1 MPENVLYVA
10 GATGYI
16 GREVVK
22 RALKRGYTVHASAR
36 LNSKTEL
43 PQHDRLILDIIQTE
57 RAKTTFN
64 IPRGASVIS
73 CISSRTGTAQ
83 DAHNIDY
90 QMNVSLLDC
99 ARVSDAKIFLML
111 SAICVQK
118 PKLAFQHAKLK
129 FEDALQ
135 TSGLKYSIVR
145 PTAYFK
151 SLTGQVKRVKQN
163 RPFLFFGDGTETA
176 CTPISKR
183 DLADFMLDTV
193 QRPASWNKILPIGG
207 PQPALTP
214 ADMAAIISKIYN
226 KPTVTRSVSP
236 KLFDI
241 LRTIIAP
248 LRPISRWAREKSEL
262 MNIGKYYA
270 TESML
275 VWDATSGH
283 YDAKRTPSTGQ
294 DTFYDHVL
302 KMRETGFVE
311 TVDNDTRLF

>member
-36 LNSKTEL
+36 LNSKTAL

-64 IPRGASVIS
+64 IPTGASVIS

-99 ARVSDAKIFLML
+99 AQASDADFFLML

-163 RPFLFFGDGTETA
+163 RPFIFFGDGTETA
-176 CTPISKR
+176 CAPISKR

-241 LRTIIAP
+241 LRAIIAP

-275 VWDATSGH
+275 VWNATSGY

>member
-1 MPENVLYVA
+1 
-10 GATGYI
+10 
-16 GREVVK
+16 
-22 RALKRGYTVHASAR
+22 
-36 LNSKTEL
+36 
-43 PQHDRLILDIIQTE
+43 
-57 RAKTTFN
+57 
-64 IPRGASVIS
+64 
-73 CISSRTGTAQ
+73 
-83 DAHNIDY
+83 
-90 QMNVSLLDC
+90 
-99 ARVSDAKIFLML
+99 
-111 SAICVQK
+111 
-118 PKLAFQHAKLK
+118 
-129 FEDALQ
+129 
-135 TSGLKYSIVR
+135 
-145 PTAYFK
+145 
-151 SLTGQVKRVKQN
+151 
-163 RPFLFFGDGTETA
+163 
-176 CTPISKR
+176 
-183 DLADFMLDTV
+183 MLDTV

-226 KPTVTRSVSP
+226 KPTVTLSVSP

-302 KMRETGFVE
+302 KMRETGSVE

>member
-1 MPENVLYVA
+1 MPENILYVA

-16 GREVVK
+16 GCEVVK
-22 RALKRGYTVHASAR
+22 HALEHGYTVHASVR
-36 LNSKTEL
+36 PTSKNAL
-43 PQHDRLILDIIQTE
+43 PQNDRLILDIVQSE
-57 RAKTTFN
+57 GEKTIFN
-64 IPRGASVIS
+64 VPIGASVIS
-73 CISSRTGTAQ
+73 CISSRTGTAR
-83 DAHNIDY
+83 DAYNIDY
-90 QMNVSLLDC
+90 QMNMFLLDC

-135 TSGLKYSIVR
+135 TSGLNYSIVR

-236 KLFDI
+236 KLFDV

-275 VWDATSGH
+275 VWDAASGH

>member
-1 MPENVLYVA
+1 MPEKVLYVA

-16 GREVVK
+16 GREVVR
-22 RALKRGYTVHASAR
+22 RALELGYTVHASVR
-36 LNSKTEL
+36 PNSETAM
-43 PQHDRLILDIIQTE
+43 PQNDRLILDILQTG
-57 RAKTTFN
+57 RDKTVFN
-64 IPRGASVIS
+64 IPMGASVIS
-73 CISSRTGTAQ
+73 CISSRTGTAT

-90 QMNVSLLDC
+90 QMNMSLMNC
-99 ARVSDAKIFLML
+99 ARSSDTKVFLML

-129 FEDALQ
+129 FEGALQ
-135 TSGLKYSIVR
+135 TSGLNYSIVR

-193 QRPASWNKILPIGG
+193 QQPASWNKILPIGG

-214 ADMAAIISKIYN
+214 ADMAAIISEIYN

-236 KLFDI
+236 QIFDI
-241 LRTIIAP
+241 LRTLIAP
-248 LRPISRWAREKSEL
+248 LRPISQWARDKSEL

-275 VWDATSGH
+275 VWDAANGD
-283 YDAKRTPSTGQ
+283 YNAKRTPSTGQ

-302 KMRETGFVE
+302 KMRETGSVE

>member
-16 GREVVK
+16 GREIVK
-22 RALKRGYTVHASAR
+22 RALKRGYTVHASVR
-36 LNSKTEL
+36 LNSKTAL
-43 PQHDRLILDIIQTE
+43 PQNDRLKLDIIQTE
-57 RAKTTFN
+57 RDKTAFN
-64 IPRGASVIS
+64 IPMGASVIS
-73 CISSRTGTAQ
+73 CISSRTGTAR

-90 QMNVSLLDC
+90 QMNMALLNC
-99 ARVSDAKIFLML
+99 ARASDANVFLML

-118 PKLAFQHAKLK
+118 PKLAFQHTKLK

-151 SLTGQVKRVKQN
+151 SLTGQIKRVEKN
-163 RPFLFFGDGTETA
+163 LPFLFFGDGTQTA

-183 DLADFMLDTV
+183 DLAEFMLDTIHEHS
-193 QRPASWNKILPIGG
+193 SWNKILPIGG

-236 KLFDI
+236 KIFDI

-275 VWDATSGH
+275 VWDAASGH

-302 KMRETGFVE
+302 KMRETGSVE

>member
-1 MPENVLYVA
+1 
-10 GATGYI
+10 
-16 GREVVK
+16 
-22 RALKRGYTVHASAR
+22 
-36 LNSKTEL
+36 
-43 PQHDRLILDIIQTE
+43 
-57 RAKTTFN
+57 
-64 IPRGASVIS
+64 
-73 CISSRTGTAQ
+73 
-83 DAHNIDY
+83 
-90 QMNVSLLDC
+90 MNVSLLDC
-99 ARVSDAKIFLML
+99 AQASDADVFLML

-183 DLADFMLDTV
+183 DLAEFILDTIGE
-193 QRPASWNKILPIGG
+193 PASWNKVLPIGG
-207 PQPALTP
+207 PKPALTP
-214 ADMAAIISKIYN
+214 ADMAAIISKIYD
-226 KPTVTRSVSP
+226 KPTRMRSISP
-236 KLFDI
+236 KIFDVLRALF
-241 LRTIIAP
+241 TP
-248 LRPISRWAREKSEL
+248 LVPISRWAREKSEL

-275 VWDATSGH
+275 VWDAVNGY

-294 DTFYDHVL
+294 DTFYDHVV
-302 KMRETGFVE
+302 KMRETGSLE

>member
-1 MPENVLYVA
+1 MPEKVLYVA

-16 GREVVK
+16 GREVVR
-22 RALKRGYTVHASAR
+22 RALELGYTVHASVR
-36 LNSKTEL
+36 PNSETAM
-43 PQHDRLILDIIQTE
+43 PQNDRLILDIIQTE
-57 RAKTTFN
+57 RDETAFN
-64 IPRGASVIS
+64 IPTGASVIS
-73 CISSRTGTAQ
+73 CISSRTGTAK

-90 QMNVSLLDC
+90 QMNMSLLNC
-99 ARVSDAKIFLML
+99 ARARDANVFLML

-129 FEDALQ
+129 FEDVLQ
-135 TSGLKYSIVR
+135 TSGLSYSIVR

-151 SLTGQVKRVKQN
+151 SLTGQIKRVEKN
-163 RPFLFFGDGTETA
+163 RPFLFFGDCTETA

-183 DLADFMLDTV
+183 DLAEFMLDTV
-193 QRPASWNKILPIGG
+193 QQPASWNKILPIGG

-226 KPTVTRSVSP
+226 KPIVTRSVSP
-236 KLFDI
+236 QIFDI
-241 LRTIIAP
+241 LRTLIAP
-248 LRPISRWAREKSEL
+248 LRPLSRWAREKSEL

-275 VWDATSGH
+275 VWDAANDH
-283 YDAKRTPSTGQ
+283 YDAERTPSTGQ

-302 KMRETGFVE
+302 KMREAGSVE
-311 TVDNDTRLF
+311 TVDNNTRLF

>member
-16 GREVVK
+16 GREIVK
-22 RALKRGYTVHASAR
+22 RALERGYTVHASVR
-36 LNSKTEL
+36 LNSKTAL
-43 PQHDRLILDIIQTE
+43 PQNDRLILDISQTE
-57 RAKTTFN
+57 RDKTAFN
-64 IPRGASVIS
+64 IPMGASVIS
-73 CISSRTGTAQ
+73 CISSRTGTAK

-90 QMNVSLLDC
+90 QMNMALLNC
-99 ARVSDAKIFLML
+99 ARASDANVFLML

-135 TSGLKYSIVR
+135 TSGLNYSIVR

-151 SLTGQVKRVKQN
+151 SLTGQIKRVEKN

-183 DLADFMLDTV
+183 DLAEFILDTIHE
-193 QRPASWNKILPIGG
+193 PLSWNKILPIGG

-214 ADMAAIISKIYN
+214 ADMATIISKIYN

-236 KLFDI
+236 KIFDV
-241 LRTIIAP
+241 LRTLIAP
-248 LRPISRWAREKSEL
+248 LRPMSRWAREKSEL

-275 VWDATSGH
+275 VWDAVNDH
-283 YDAKRTPSTGQ
+283 YDAERTPSTGQ

-302 KMRETGFVE
+302 KMHETGSVE

>member
-16 GREVVK
+16 GREVVE
-22 RALKRGYTVHASAR
+22 RALNRGYTVHASVR
-36 LNSKTEL
+36 PNSESAL
-43 PQHDRLILDIIQTE
+43 PQNDRLIFDVIQAE
-57 RAKTTFN
+57 RDKTAFN
-64 IPRGASVIS
+64 IPMGASVIS
-73 CISSRTGTAQ
+73 CISSRTGTAK

-90 QMNVSLLDC
+90 QINMALLNC
-99 ARVSDAKIFLML
+99 ARASDASVFLML

-135 TSGLKYSIVR
+135 TSGLQYSIVR

-151 SLTGQVKRVKQN
+151 SLTGQIKRVEKN
-163 RPFLFFGDGTETA
+163 LPFLFFGDGTETA

-183 DLADFMLDTV
+183 DLAEFMLDTV
-193 QRPASWNKILPIGG
+193 QQPASWNKILPIGG

-214 ADMAAIISKIYN
+214 ANMAAIISEIYN

-236 KLFDI
+236 QIFDV
-241 LRTIIAP
+241 LRTLIAP

-275 VWDATSGH
+275 VWDAASGH

-302 KMRETGFVE
+302 KMRETGSVE

>member
-1 MPENVLYVA
+1 MPENILYVA

-22 RALKRGYTVHASAR
+22 RALKRGYTVHASVR
-36 LNSKTEL
+36 LNSKTAL
-43 PQHDRLILDIIQTE
+43 PHHDRLILDILQSE
-57 RAKTTFN
+57 GEKTIFN
-64 IPRGASVIS
+64 VPTGASVIS
-73 CISSRTGTAQ
+73 CISSRTGIAK
-83 DAHNIDY
+83 DAYNIDY
-90 QMNVSLLDC
+90 QMNMSLLDC

-176 CTPISKR
+176 CTPISQR
-183 DLADFMLDTV
+183 DLAEFILDTV
-193 QRPASWNKILPIGG
+193 QQPASWNKILPIGG

-214 ADMAAIISKIYN
+214 ADMAVIISKIHN

-275 VWDATSGH
+275 VWDTTSGH

>member
-36 LNSKTEL
+36 LNSKTAL

-90 QMNVSLLDC
+90 QMNMSLLDC

>member
-22 RALKRGYTVHASAR
+22 RALKRGYTVHASVR
-36 LNSKTEL
+36 PNSETAL
-43 PQHDRLILDIIQTE
+43 PPHDRLKFDIIQTE
-57 RAKTTFN
+57 RAKTAFN
-64 IPRGASVIS
+64 IPKGASVIS

-99 ARVSDAKIFLML
+99 AQASDVSVFLML

-135 TSGLKYSIVR
+135 TSGLNYAIVR

-193 QRPASWNKILPIGG
+193 QQPASWNKILPIGG

-214 ADMAAIISKIYN
+214 ADMAAIISKIYD

-236 KLFDI
+236 KIFDI

-275 VWDATSGH
+275 VWDEASGH

-302 KMRETGFVE
+302 KMRETGSVE

>member
-36 LNSKTEL
+36 LNSKTAL

-64 IPRGASVIS
+64 IPRGATVIS

-83 DAHNIDY
+83 DSHNIDY

-99 ARVSDAKIFLML
+99 AQASDADVFLML

-151 SLTGQVKRVKQN
+151 SLTGQIKRVEKN
-163 RPFLFFGDGTETA
+163 RPFLFFGDGTQTA

-183 DLADFMLDTV
+183 DLAEFMLNTV
-193 QRPASWNKILPIGG
+193 QQPASWNKILPIGG

-275 VWDATSGH
+275 VWDAVSGH

-302 KMRETGFVE
+302 KMRETGSVE

>member
-1 MPENVLYVA
+1 MPENILYVA

-22 RALKRGYTVHASAR
+22 RALKRGYTVHASVR
-36 LNSKTEL
+36 PNSKTAL
-43 PQHDRLILDIIQTE
+43 PHHDRLILDIIQTE

-99 ARVSDAKIFLML
+99 AQASDAVVFLML

-163 RPFLFFGDGTETA
+163 RPFLFFGTGSETA
-176 CTPISKR
+176 CTPISKG
-183 DLADFMLDTV
+183 DLAEFILDTIGE
-193 QRPASWNKILPIGG
+193 PALWNKVLPIGG
-207 PQPALTP
+207 PKPALTP
-214 ADMAAIISKIYN
+214 ADMAAIISKIYD
-226 KPTVTRSVSP
+226 KPTRTRSSSP
-236 KLFDI
+236 KIFDV
-241 LRTIIAP
+241 LRTLFTPLAP
-248 LRPISRWAREKSEL
+248 MSRWAREKSEL

-275 VWDATSGH
+275 VWDAVNGC
-283 YDAKRTPSTGQ
+283 YDAKHTPSTGQ
-294 DTFYDHVL
+294 DTFYDHVV
-302 KMRETGFVE
+302 KMRETGSLE

>member
-22 RALKRGYTVHASAR
+22 RALKRGYTVHASVR
-36 LNSKTEL
+36 LNSKTAL
-43 PQHDRLILDIIQTE
+43 PQNDRLILDIIQTE

-73 CISSRTGTAQ
+73 CISSRTGTAK
-83 DAHNIDY
+83 DAYNIDY
-90 QMNVSLLDC
+90 QMNMSLLDC

-135 TSGLKYSIVR
+135 TAGLTYSIVR

-214 ADMAAIISKIYN
+214 ADMAARISKI
-226 KPTVTRSVSP
+226 
-236 KLFDI
+236 
-241 LRTIIAP
+241 
-248 LRPISRWAREKSEL
+248 
-262 MNIGKYYA
+262 
-270 TESML
+270 
-275 VWDATSGH
+275 
-283 YDAKRTPSTGQ
+283 
-294 DTFYDHVL
+294 
-302 KMRETGFVE
+302 
-311 TVDNDTRLF
+311 

>member
-22 RALKRGYTVHASAR
+22 RALKRGYTVHASVR
-36 LNSKTEL
+36 LNSRTAL
-43 PQHDRLILDIIQTE
+43 PQNDRLKLDIIQTE
-57 RAKTTFN
+57 RDKTAFN
-64 IPRGASVIS
+64 IPMGASVIS
-73 CISSRTGTAQ
+73 CISSRTGTAK

-90 QMNVSLLDC
+90 KMNMALLNC
-99 ARVSDAKIFLML
+99 ARASDANVFLML

-118 PKLAFQHAKLK
+118 PKLAFQHTKLK

-151 SLTGQVKRVKQN
+151 SLTGQIKRVEKN
-163 RPFLFFGDGTETA
+163 LPFLFFGDGTQTA

-183 DLADFMLDTV
+183 DLAEFMLNTV
-193 QRPASWNKILPIGG
+193 QQPASWNKILPIGG

-226 KPTVTRSVSP
+226 KPSATRSVSP
-236 KLFDI
+236 KIFDV
-241 LRTIIAP
+241 LRTLIAP

-275 VWDATSGH
+275 VWDAASGH

-302 KMRETGFVE
+302 KMRETGSVE

>member
-22 RALKRGYTVHASAR
+22 RALKRGYTVHASVR
-36 LNSKTEL
+36 LNSKTAL
-43 PQHDRLILDIIQTE
+43 PQNDRLILDIIQTE

-64 IPRGASVIS
+64 IPTGASVIS

-83 DAHNIDY
+83 DVHNIDY

-99 ARVSDAKIFLML
+99 AQASDADVFLML

-135 TSGLKYSIVR
+135 TSGLNYSIVR

-151 SLTGQVKRVKQN
+151 SLTGQVKRVEQN
-163 RPFLFFGDGTETA
+163 RPFLFFGTGSETA

-183 DLADFMLDTV
+183 DLAEFMLDTIGE
-193 QRPASWNKILPIGG
+193 PASWNKVLPIGG

-214 ADMAAIISKIYN
+214 ADMAAIISKIYD
-226 KPTVTRSVSP
+226 KPTRTRSISP
-236 KLFDI
+236 KIFDVLRALF
-241 LRTIIAP
+241 TP
-248 LRPISRWAREKSEL
+248 LVPISRWAREKSEL

-275 VWDATSGH
+275 VWDTTSGH

>member
-22 RALKRGYTVHASAR
+22 RALKRGYTVHASVR
-36 LNSKTEL
+36 LNSKTAL
-43 PQHDRLILDIIQTE
+43 PQNDRLKLDIIQTE
-57 RAKTTFN
+57 RDKTAFN
-64 IPRGASVIS
+64 IPMGASVIS
-73 CISSRTGTAQ
+73 CISSRTGTAK

-90 QMNVSLLDC
+90 QMNMALLNC
-99 ARVSDAKIFLML
+99 ARASDANVFLML

-118 PKLAFQHAKLK
+118 PKLAFQHTKLK

-151 SLTGQVKRVKQN
+151 SLTGQIKRVEKN
-163 RPFLFFGDGTETA
+163 LPFLFFGDGTQTA

-183 DLADFMLDTV
+183 DLAEFMLNTV
-193 QRPASWNKILPIGG
+193 QQPASWNKILPIGG

-236 KLFDI
+236 K
-241 LRTIIAP
+241 II
-248 LRPISRWAREKSEL
+248 
-262 MNIGKYYA
+262 
-270 TESML
+270 
-275 VWDATSGH
+275 
-283 YDAKRTPSTGQ
+283 
-294 DTFYDHVL
+294 
-302 KMRETGFVE
+302 
-311 TVDNDTRLF
+311 

>member
-16 GREVVK
+16 GCEVVK
-22 RALKRGYTVHASAR
+22 RALKRGYTVHASVR
-36 LNSKTEL
+36 PNSETAL
-43 PQHDRLILDIIQTE
+43 PPHDRLKFDIIQTE
-57 RAKTTFN
+57 RAKTAFN
-64 IPRGASVIS
+64 IPKGASVIS
-73 CISSRTGTAQ
+73 CISSRTGTAK
-83 DAHNIDY
+83 DAYNIDY
-90 QMNVSLLDC
+90 KMNMALLNC
-99 ARVSDAKIFLML
+99 ARASDANVFLML

-118 PKLAFQHAKLK
+118 PKLAFQHTKLK

-151 SLTGQVKRVKQN
+151 SLTGQIKRVEKN
-163 RPFLFFGDGTETA
+163 LPFLFFGDGTQTA

-183 DLADFMLDTV
+183 DLAEFMLNTV
-193 QRPASWNKILPIGG
+193 QQPASWNKILPIGG

-214 ADMAAIISKIYN
+214 ADMAAIISKIYD

-236 KLFDI
+236 KIFDI

-275 VWDATSGH
+275 VWDTASGH

-302 KMRETGFVE
+302 KMRETGSVE

>member
-16 GREVVK
+16 GREVVN
-22 RALKRGYTVHASAR
+22 RALKRGYTVYASIR
-36 LNSKTEL
+36 PNSETAL
-43 PQHDRLILDIIQTE
+43 PPHDRLIFDVIQTG
-57 RAKTTFN
+57 RDKTAFN
-64 IPRGASVIS
+64 IPSGASVIS
-73 CISSRTGTAQ
+73 CISSRKGTAK

-90 QMNVSLLDC
+90 LMNMSLLDC
-99 ARVSDAKIFLML
+99 ARANDANVFLML

-129 FEDALQ
+129 FEDTLQ
-135 TSGLKYSIVR
+135 TSGLNYAIVR

-151 SLTGQVKRVKQN
+151 SLTGQVTRVKQN

-193 QRPASWNKILPIGG
+193 QQPASWNKILPIGG

-214 ADMAAIISKIYN
+214 ADMAAIISEIYN

-236 KLFDI
+236 KIFDI

-275 VWDATSGH
+275 VWDAASGH

-302 KMRETGFVE
+302 KMRETGSVE